1 MPPDASVPPV
11 LAAAWF
17 TVLGAVLG
25 SFLNVVIARVPAG
38 LSIVR
43 PGSRCPRCG
52 RPIAWYDNVPVLS
65 WLVLRGRCRGCALP
79 ISIRYPLVELLGA
92 AAGYLAWRRH
102 GVSAD
107 AGTELALVLALLA
120 LAFIDLDTWLLPHA
134 ITWPLLGAGV
144 LASALGWSPAP
155 SLASSL
161 RGAAAGWGTFALL
174 SWGGEKVL
182 RKEAL
187 GFGDV
192 WLLGGLGAWLGLGAL
207 LPVVLLA
214 SVQGSVVGIALVL
227 LGKGETGERPLS
239 PGAEVAPAEGEA
251 PGGEAEPR
259 LEAPLAELPPAEA
272 EAEAEPDATAAAPPG
287 PGDGQSTP
295 AAEHPSAD
303 EDWIPPRNAVPFGPF
318 LALGALEWLYGAAL
332 LARAFPA
339 LGAFR

>member
-1 MPPDASVPPV
+1 MVHDPRRGV
-11 LAAAWF
+11 
-17 TVLGAVLG
+17 G

-52 RPIAWYDNVPVLS
+52 KAIAWYDNVPIVS
-65 WLVLRGRCRGCALP
+65 WLLLRGRCRGCAQP

-92 AAGYLAWRRH
+92 VAGWLAWRRH
-102 GVSAD
+102 GISAD
-107 AGTELALVLALLA
+107 AGAELAFVATLVA
-120 LAFIDLDTWLLPHA
+120 LAFIDLDTWLLPHV
-134 ITWPLLGAGV
+134 ITWPLLGLGV
-144 LASALGWSPAP
+144 VASALGWSAAP

-161 RGAAAGWGTFALL
+161 WGAGVGWGAFALL

-182 RKEAL
+182 KKEAL

-227 LGKGETGERPLS
+227 LGKGQ
-239 PGAEVAPAEGEA
+239 PGARATPPAAEATSPVGAGAPAEPAAEA
-251 PGGEAEPR
+251 AR
-259 LEAPLAELPPAEA
+259 REA
-272 EAEAEPDATAAAPPG
+272 EASDEAPPPEAAPPEH
-287 PGDGQSTP
+287 ST
-295 AAEHPSAD
+295 AD
-303 EDWIPPRNAVPFGPF
+303 DDWIPPKNAVPFGPF
-318 LALGALEWLYGAAL
+318 LALGALEWLYGAGL